1 MKIEN
6 KMSFT
11 ELELNVLQQ
20 LASYHGEEF
29 ATEHDDRDG
38 NPYPRIDMFMYAKEI
53 DGDQK
58 AIRGVLSSLLQK
70 GAIEQVESEEGN
82 GRFAW
87 IFSLT
92 HKAFT
97 EIKEAA

>member
-53 DGDQK
+53 DGD
-58 AIRGVLSSLLQK
+58 
-70 GAIEQVESEEGN
+70 
-82 GRFAW
+82 
-87 IFSLT
+87 
-92 HKAFT
+92 
-97 EIKEAA
+97 